1 MWVFLLVLLVGF
13 ILTFIGVS
21 CSLYFYRSGMVKA
34 SRAEKYRS
42 LSAVASEAEDQQER
56 QERRFYK
63 DLAVVEGGPNRFSL
77 LLLTAVLLLIFGL
90 IMSAIISAFVH

>member
-56 QERRFYK
+56 RFYK